1 MAWLAMTWRSTMF
14 RAMTIETLVAGLL
27 IMVCVGL
34 RIADPSAVARLRTSA
49 FDTFVKA
56 SPRVADGTFP
66 VRVVAVDEPSLAAI
80 GQWPWPRTRLADLA
94 KALSSAGARSVTFDI
109 MLVEPD
115 RLSPG
120 ELAHSLRSDASLQPL
135 MTELAKLP
143 SNDTRL
149 AAAIGRAPVILGI
162 VGDANGRRDIGASL
176 ARFSFAGD
184 DPQRF
189 VPAFEA
195 GITNLAELSKA
206 ATGVGA
212 VNWLPTEDQI
222 VRRAPLLVSIA
233 GQLYPSLA
241 LETLRVA
248 AGQSTIF
255 VKSSG
260 GSGLSAFGQ
269 STGIESLRVGST
281 IVPTDAQ
288 GEMWLRPAPSDPRR
302 TISAQ
307 RILDGTFDRAD
318 ISGRHIMIGATAAG
332 LLDLR
337 ATALAPSVPG
347 VEIHAQALEQILAA
361 DHLLR
366 PAYATGLELI
376 FIVVFGG
383 VVMWLIRRAGAMRAA
398 LVGAGAIG
406 AVIAISWFAYA
417 HAGLLFDPVYPS
429 LSLAVFYLG
438 TSLTTYV
445 RSEADRARIRSAFS
459 HYLAPSLVA
468 ELVRNHDKLKLGGE
482 TRIVTLLF
490 ADVRGFSRISE
501 RMAAEYLIR
510 FVNRLFTPLTETI
523 LRNGGTIDKFMGDAV
538 MAFWNAPTDDPDHAR
553 KACRTALQM
562 LDDVVRLNAEL
573 VAEAEAAGSTHEPIR
588 IGIGINTGSC
598 VVGNVGSPERFD
610 YSVLGDVVNVAARFE
625 EATKT
630 AGADII
636 IGEATAS
643 AVADFDLRDAGN
655 VTLRSKDR
663 PEKIFALLG
672 DEASV
677 RIFKVAAAP
686 ANPRG
691 ADVAG

>member
-1 MAWLAMTWRSTMF
+1 MTT
-14 RAMTIETLVAGLL
+14 RAMSIETIVASLL
-27 IMVCVGL
+27 MLFCVAL
-34 RIADPSAVARLRTSA
+34 RIADPAAVARLRTSA
-49 FDTFVKA
+49 FDSFVQA
-56 SPRVADGTFP
+56 LPRVADSTFP
-66 VRVVAVDEPSLAAI
+66 VRVVAIDEASLAAI
-80 GQWPWPRTRLADLA
+80 GQWPWPRTRLAELA
-94 KALSSAGARSVTFDI
+94 RTLANAGARSVTFDI

-120 ELAHSLRSDASLQPL
+120 ELAHSLGSDESLRPL
-135 MTELAKLP
+135 MSELAKLP

-149 AAAIGRAPVILGI
+149 AAAFGGAPVILGV
-162 VGDANGRRDIGASL
+162 VGDASGLRDIGKSPAS
-176 ARFSFAGD
+176 FSFAGD
-184 DPQRF
+184 DPLRF

-195 GITNLAELSKA
+195 GITNLAELSRA
-206 ATGVGA
+206 ATGIGA

-248 AGQSTIF
+248 ETQSTIF

-260 GSGLSAFGQ
+260 GSGVSAFGQ
-269 STGIESLRVGST
+269 STGIESLRVGSA

-302 TISAQ
+302 TISAH
-307 RILDGTFDRAD
+307 RILDGSFDRAD
-318 ISGRHIMIGATAAG
+318 ISGRYIMIGATAAG

-337 ATALAPSVPG
+337 ATALSPSVPG

-361 DHLLR
+361 DYLLR
-366 PAYATGLELI
+366 PAYATGLEII
-376 FIVVFGG
+376 FIVLFGG
-383 VVMWLIRRAGAMRAA
+383 WVAWLIGRSGALRAA
-398 LVGAGAIG
+398 IVGASAIV
-406 AVIAISWFAYA
+406 AVIAVSWFAYA
-417 HAGLLFDPVYPS
+417 RAGLLFDPVYPA
-429 LSLAVFYLG
+429 LSLAVLYLG

-468 ELVRNHDKLKLGGE
+468 DLVRNHDKLKLGGE
-482 TRIVTLLF
+482 TRTVTLLF

-501 RMAAEYLIR
+501 RMAAEDLIR

-562 LDDVVRLNAEL
+562 LDDVAQLNADL
-573 VAEAEAAGSTHEPIR
+573 MAEAETLGAVHEPIR
-588 IGIGINTGSC
+588 IGIGINTGAC

-636 IGEATAS
+636 IGEATAV
-643 AVADFDLRDAGN
+643 AVAEFDIQDAGT

-672 DEASV
+672 DESSV
-677 RIFKVAAAP
+677 RICKIAREP
-686 ANPRG
+686 INQRG
-691 ADVAG
+691 SDIPSE